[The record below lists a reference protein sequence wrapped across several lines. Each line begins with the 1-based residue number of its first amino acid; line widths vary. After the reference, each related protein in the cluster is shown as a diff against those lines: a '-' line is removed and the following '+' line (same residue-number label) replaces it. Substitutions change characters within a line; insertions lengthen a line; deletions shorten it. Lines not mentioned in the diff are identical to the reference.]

1 MNTLFALVIS
11 VCALTGEC
19 SDVLIGVYPSEA
31 SCNSNAD
38 EQKVQGQC
46 LPYRNAQKMA
56 DDQQPASEFL
66 NRVFDQWPLRPEK

>member
-38 EQKVQGQC
+38 EQKVLGQC
-46 LPYRNAQKMA
+46 PPYRNAQKMSV
-56 DDQQPASEFL
+56 DQQPAVSF
-66 NRVFDQWPLRPEK
+66 

>member
-19 SDVLIGVYPSEA
+19 SDVLIGVYPSKA

-46 LPYRNAQKMA
+46 LPYRNAQNMA
-56 DDQQPASEFL
+56 DDQQPAVSF
-66 NRVFDQWPLRPEK
+66 

>member
-31 SCNSNAD
+31 SCNSKAD

-46 LPYRNAQKMA
+46 LPTEIHKTWLTTNSLQ
-56 DDQQPASEFL
+56 
-66 NRVFDQWPLRPEK
+66 